1 MKDYTDL
8 IKKIMSII
16 FDEDIV
22 NISDDAE
29 PLKIDQWDSIN
40 HLQLIVALEEE
51 FEIKFSD
58 DELTELINLPLIN
71 NIIQQK
77 LQHK

>member
-22 NISDDAE
+22 NISDDVE

-58 DELTELINLPLIN
+58 DELTELLNLPLIN

-77 LQHK
+77 LKDR

>member
-58 DELTELINLPLIN
+58 DELTELLNLPLIN

>member
-1 MKDYTDL
+1 MRDYTDL
-8 IKKIMSII
+8 IKKIMSIV

-58 DELTELINLPLIN
+58 DELTELLNLPLIN

-77 LQHK
+77 LEDR

>member
-29 PLKIDQWDSIN
+29 PLEIDQWDSIN

-58 DELTELINLPLIN
+58 DELTELLNLPLIN

-77 LQHK
+77 LQDK

>member
-29 PLKIDQWDSIN
+29 PLEIDQWDSIN

-58 DELTELINLPLIN
+58 DELTELLNLPLIN

-77 LQHK
+77 VKDK

>member
-22 NISDDAE
+22 NISDDVE

-58 DELTELINLPLIN
+58 DELTELLNLPLIN

-77 LQHK
+77 LKDK

>member
-29 PLKIDQWDSIN
+29 PLEIDQWDSIN

-51 FEIKFSD
+51 FEIKFRD
-58 DELTELINLPLIN
+58 DELTELLNLPLIN

>member
-58 DELTELINLPLIN
+58 DELTELLNLPLIN

-77 LQHK
+77 LKDK

>member
-29 PLKIDQWDSIN
+29 PLEIDQWDSIN

-58 DELTELINLPLIN
+58 DELTELLNLPLIN

-77 LQHK
+77 LKDK

>member
-29 PLKIDQWDSIN
+29 PLEIDQWDSIN

-58 DELTELINLPLIN
+58 DELTELLNLPLIN

-77 LQHK
+77 LKDR

>member
-58 DELTELINLPLIN
+58 DELTELLNLPLIN

-77 LQHK
+77 LKDR

>member
-29 PLKIDQWDSIN
+29 PLEIDQWDSIN

-58 DELTELINLPLIN
+58 DELTELLNLPLIN
-71 NIIQQK
+71 NIIQKK
-77 LQHK
+77 LKDR

>member
-29 PLKIDQWDSIN
+29 PLEIDQWDSIN

-58 DELTELINLPLIN
+58 DELTELLNLPLIN

>member
-1 MKDYTDL
+1 MKKLHDL
-8 IKKIMSII
+8 IKKIISII

-58 DELTELINLPLIN
+58 DELTELLNLPLIN

-77 LQHK
+77 LKDK

>member
-16 FDEDIV
+16 FDEDII

-29 PLKIDQWDSIN
+29 PLEIDQWDSIN

-58 DELTELINLPLIN
+58 DELTELLNLPLIN

-77 LQHK
+77 LKDR

>member
-58 DELTELINLPLIN
+58 DELTELLNLPLIN

-77 LQHK
+77 VKDK